1 MLEKVDY
8 FKEKTYTKQDN
19 DFYTSEFKK
28 LFNYYIKYEFRE
40 SFLDEIML
48 VCGISDEEIFCNLYM
63 SENELKEMH
72 ENGMILGSHSV
83 DHLVFSKLKESE
95 QITQIK
101 HSFDFLENLLGKL
114 SIKSFCYPYGGYHTF
129 TDFTEKILTKYG
141 CNFSFN
147 VESRDTT
154 LNDIKSRPQALPRYD
169 CNEFNFGRASLG

>member
-1 MLEKVDY
+1 MGGGDL
-8 FKEKTYTKQDN
+8 
-19 DFYTSEFKK
+19 
-28 LFNYYIKYEFRE
+28 IKIAN
-40 SFLDEIML
+40 SLLDENML
-48 VCGISDEEIFCNLYM
+48 ACDISDEEIFSNLYM

-72 ENGMILGSHSV
+72 DNGMILGSHSV

-129 TDFTEKILTKYG
+129 TDFTEKILTEHG

-147 VESRDTT
+147 VESRDIT

-169 CNEFNFGRASLG
+169 CNEFDFGRASLG